1 MDLRPLAVL
10 VMYVFAGVYALRGG
24 PFAALLVYMWLGYF
38 RPDHWAGWSIF
49 VRSIPMS
56 YWTGTLLVAT
66 TLLSPN
72 VRLVPR
78 GWMWVILGFVA
89 HLGISLWMTP
99 VDLSQWPWSV
109 YGYRS
114 FVQSILV
121 AFIMTALVTDRHRFR
136 LLVIVM
142 ALALSLEAA
151 KQGWVMLLFNSS
163 ETNQNDIPFL
173 GDNNHVAVGVLM
185 MAAVLGAL
193 ASVAKRRPEKWLFG
207 LLMVGMLFRALTT
220 HSRGGFLAL
229 GALAIAGLMH
239 ARRRIMYLGL
249 GAFVGVVLL
258 SALPTDFWVRME
270 TITPNA
276 RIALETTPADE
287 EAETS
292 AQSRVHFWRVALRI
306 AAARPILGFG
316 YLLYPAVYDQF
327 DDTGGVYGMRRAVHS
342 AWFGALAETGFVG
355 FAWFVTILAGA
366 MVACFRVQRLARAHP
381 ELHELGRYAAGLNAA
396 FITYIVG
403 ATFVSLTYLDLLWHM
418 LTLAF
423 ILSRIARAEAA
434 ELAVARV
441 SPVVVA
447 QQLLPRVARPVA
459 QPALAA
465 RASFKTLS

>member
-10 VMYVFAGVYALRGG
+10 VMYVFAAVYALRGG

-38 RPDHWAGWSIF
+38 RPDHWAGWSEF

-56 YWTGTLLVAT
+56 FSIGALLVVT
-66 TLLSPN
+66 TLISPN

-78 GWMWVILGFVA
+78 GWMWVILGFAA

-99 VDLSQWPWSV
+99 VDLAAWPWSV
-109 YGYRS
+109 YGYKS

-121 AFIMTALVTDRHRFR
+121 ALVMTALVTDRHRFR
-136 LLVIVM
+136 LLLIVM

-151 KQGWVMLLFNSS
+151 KQGWVMLVLNSS

-193 ASVAKRRPEKWLFG
+193 VSVARRRPEKWLFG
-207 LLMVGMLFRALTT
+207 ILLVGMLFRALTT

-229 GALAIAGLMH
+229 GGLAIAGLMH
-239 ARRRIMYLGL
+239 ARRRVLYVAL
-249 GAFVGVVLL
+249 GALVGLVLL
-258 SALPTDFWVRME
+258 SALPADFWDRMG

-276 RIALETTPADE
+276 RIALETTPTDD

-292 AQSRVHFWRVALRI
+292 AQSRVHFWRVALRM
-306 AAARPILGFG
+306 AADRPILGFG

-327 DDTGGVYGMRRAVHS
+327 DDMGGAYGMRRAVHS

-355 FAWFVTILAGA
+355 FAWFITILAGA
-366 MVACFRVQRLARAHP
+366 MISCFRVQRLARSHR

-396 FITYIVG
+396 FATYIVG

-418 LTLAF
+418 MTLAF
-423 ILSRIARAEAA
+423 VLSRIARAEVAA
-434 ELAVARV
+434 LADARV
-441 SPVVVA
+441 PATTVA
-447 QQLLPRVARPVA
+447 TEHLAPRVARPAA
-459 QPALAA
+459 QPAMAVRSSL
-465 RASFKTLS
+465 RTL